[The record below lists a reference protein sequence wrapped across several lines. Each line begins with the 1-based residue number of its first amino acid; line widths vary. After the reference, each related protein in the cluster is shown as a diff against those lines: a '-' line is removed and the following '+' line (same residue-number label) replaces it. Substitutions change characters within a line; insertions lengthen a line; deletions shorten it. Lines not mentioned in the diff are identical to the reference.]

1 MGDSLTPLT
10 SSYLPYLH
18 TPSAILSDGVVLI
31 PLWLVTQ
38 MQIEETYSLPQIGG
52 TSVKAAVASHDDT
65 LSLTAVLLGFERFTW
80 KLALENLA
88 EASRRG
94 TALSTLTHGA
104 VGGLIL
110 VAAATIRTDLAV
122 QSLSF
127 TMSATRRDVID
138 VSMRLAHLPRPGSL
152 AKLLDIASLGIGALT
167 DLLPV

>member
-1 MGDSLTPLT
+1 MSIAISPLT

-18 TPSAILSDGVVLI
+18 TPSAILSDGIVPI
-31 PLWLVTQ
+31 PLWAVSQ
-38 MQIEETYSLPQIGG
+38 MQIEETYSLPAIGG
-52 TSVKAAVASHDDT
+52 TSVKAAVNSHDDT
-65 LSLTAVLLGFERFTW
+65 LSLTAVLLGYERFTW

-94 TALSTLTHGA
+94 TALSAATGGA

-110 VAAATIRTDLAV
+110 VTAATIRTDLAV

-127 TMSATRRDVID
+127 TMSATRRDVLD
-138 VSMRLAHLPRPGSL
+138 VNLRLAHLPRPGSL